1 MKLYI
6 KVLLIQMPIIE
17 LHNDLIKTPPE
28 AGFAGER
35 SESDEVIIG
44 DTLLRKY
51 IPPQVNKL
59 VIIKK

>member
-1 MKLYI
+1 
-6 KVLLIQMPIIE
+6 MPIIE

-35 SESDEVIIG
+35 SESGEVIIG